1 MRTLDTILAETPL
14 FHDLEPRILKLMAG
28 CASNVKFD
36 VDEYLC
42 RQDAEANRFFLVRH
56 GKVALDIYVPQVG
69 SRTIDT
75 AREGD
80 VLGWS
85 WLVPPYRWHVGARAL
100 ERTRAL
106 EFDGAC
112 LRGKCETDPELG
124 YQLYRR
130 FAQVMYETLQA
141 THLQLLDMY
150 GEPRRN

>member
-1 MRTLDTILAETPL
+1 
-14 FHDLEPRILKLMAG
+14 
-28 CASNVKFD
+28 
-36 VDEYLC
+36 
-42 RQDAEANRFFLVRH
+42 
-56 GKVALDIYVPQVG
+56 
-69 SRTIDT
+69 
-75 AREGD
+75 